1 MYYLHNLV
9 LNSLE
14 LKEYILG
21 RYCADPLALKPLLLC
36 CCCTRLLKSILGRSP
51 KVKESIEDPFK

>member
-14 LKEYILG
+14 LKENIFWKI
-21 RYCADPLALKPLLLC
+21 CEDPLALKPLPLC
-36 CCCTRLLKSILGRSP
+36 AVVVLI
-51 KVKESIEDPFK
+51 IEIYLREKP